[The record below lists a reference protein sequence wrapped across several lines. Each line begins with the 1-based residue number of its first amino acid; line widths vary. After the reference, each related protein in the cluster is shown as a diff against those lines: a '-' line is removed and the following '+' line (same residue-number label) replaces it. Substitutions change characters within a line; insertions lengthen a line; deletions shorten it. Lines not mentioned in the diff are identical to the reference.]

1 MKRLLL
7 IFLFAGAIGSA
18 HAQLL
23 TLDSCLNSAR
33 QRNCTIQSALLDVQI
48 SQQVK
53 KQVFTKYFPQVN
65 LTGFG
70 FYALEPLVQVYI
82 PGLMQ
87 TENGQEALKIIFE
100 ALKEDYPDI
109 SDEFE
114 MLKWGVA
121 AGASVMQPV
130 FMGGRIVNGNKLAK
144 LGIEAS
150 EKKVEISERD
160 ILQEVEDNYWLVA
173 GLYEKRETVSRVK
186 QLLDTIDN
194 VAQAAYANGL
204 VTRNDL
210 LKVALKRNEIETKSV
225 QLEDGIVLASKALCQ
240 LTGLDYSPELELEH
254 FPEDNA
260 VETYVLIDTFI
271 VSGRPEA
278 ELLSLNI
285 KAEQLRKKMLIGEA
299 LPQVGVG
306 LQGGYNNFFDK
317 DRWNGAAFAV
327 VRIPL
332 TQWWETGHKIKEQN
346 LRIAKAQMLQKDLMG
361 KMALQNEQA
370 YNQLNEAARIVQ
382 QSESAMEMAQDNYD
396 LSLMNYEA
404 GIATMSELL
413 ESQALL
419 LQAQNDYTD
428 ARISYRAAQ
437 RKFNS
442 FNK

>member
-1 MKRLLL
+1 MKRLLF
-7 IFLFAGAIGSA
+7 IFLFAGAIYSTQA
-18 HAQLL
+18 EVL
-23 TLDSCLNSAR
+23 TLDSCLNAAR

-65 LTGFG
+65 LVGFG
-70 FYALEPLVQVYI
+70 FYAIEPLIKVYI

-87 TENGQEALKIIFE
+87 TPQAQETLEFIFE
-100 ALKEDYPDI
+100 AIKEDHPDF
-109 SDEFE
+109 SDEFQ
-114 MLKWGVA
+114 MLKWGATV
-121 AGASVMQPV
+121 GGSVIQPI

-160 ILQEVEDNYWLVA
+160 ILQEVEDTYWLVA
-173 GLYEKRETVSRVK
+173 GLYEKRETITRVK
-186 QLLDTIDN
+186 QLLDTIDT
-194 VAQAAYANGL
+194 VAQTAFASGL

-225 QLEDGIVLASKALCQ
+225 QLEDGILLASRALCQ
-240 LTGLDYSPELELEH
+240 LTGIDYSEELELEP

-260 VETYVLIDTFI
+260 VETFVLMDTFT

-285 KAEQLRKKMLIGEA
+285 QAEQLRKKMLVGEA
-299 LPQVGVG
+299 LPQIGIG
-306 LQGGYNNFFDK
+306 FQGGYNNFFER
-317 DRWNGAAFAV
+317 DRWNGLGFAF

-346 LRIAKAQMLQKDLMG
+346 LKIAQAQMMQKDLME
-361 KMALQNEQA
+361 KMSLQNEQA
-370 YNQLNEAARIVQ
+370 YNQLNEAARMVM
-382 QSESAMEMAQDNYD
+382 QSQSAMDMAQDNYD
-396 LSLMNYEA
+396 LSLMNYQA
-404 GIATMSELL
+404 GLATMSDLL

-419 LQAQNDYTD
+419 LQAQNNYTD

-442 FNK
+442 YNK

>member
-1 MKRLLL
+1 MKRLLY
-7 IFLFAGAIGSA
+7 IIMFAGAICSA
-18 HAQLL
+18 QSQVL
-23 TLDSCLNSAR
+23 TLDSCLNAAR

-65 LTGFG
+65 FVGFG
-70 FYALEPLVQVYI
+70 FYALEPLVRVYI
-82 PGLMQ
+82 PGLMP
-87 TENGQEALKIIFE
+87 TEEGEAALKAILD
-100 ALKEDYPDI
+100 ALKEEDPNI
-109 SDEFE
+109 SDEIN
-114 MLKWGVA
+114 MLRWGVS
-121 AGASVMQPV
+121 AGATLVQPV

-160 ILQEVEDNYWLVA
+160 ILQEVEDTYWLVA
-173 GLYEKRETVSRVK
+173 GLYEKRETVSQVK
-186 QLLDTIDN
+186 QLLDTIDT
-194 VAQAAYANGL
+194 VAQSAFTNGL

-225 QLEDGIVLASKALCQ
+225 QLEDGIVLASRALCQ
-240 LTGLDYSPELELEH
+240 LTGIDYTGELELEP

-260 VETYVLIDTFI
+260 VETYVLVDSFI

-285 KAEQLRKKMLIGEA
+285 KAEQLRKKMLVGEA
-299 LPQVGVG
+299 LPQIGIG
-306 LQGGYNNFFDK
+306 LQGGYNNFFERH
-317 DRWNGAAFAV
+317 RWNGFGFAF

-346 LRIAKAQMLQKDLMG
+346 LKIAKAQMMQKDLME
-361 KMALQNEQA
+361 KMTLQNEQA
-370 YNQLNEAARIVQ
+370 FNQLNEAARMVA
-382 QSESAMEMAQDNYD
+382 QSESAVQMAQDNYN
-396 LSLMNYEA
+396 LSMMNYQA
-404 GIATMSELL
+404 GLATMSELL

-419 LQAQNDYTD
+419 LQAQNNYTD

-442 FNK
+442 YNK